1 MRATVGNYCYMSA
14 CWIYLYGITD
24 LFYKLYWTAAKN
36 FDGKCEQID
45 LILKDL
51 TEIGQIFDDFWAI
64 LKMALLSKKS

>member
-1 MRATVGNYCYMSA
+1 MRATVGNYCY
-14 CWIYLYGITD
+14 ITD